1 MQSYIGANDW
11 SGIFCFRVQS
21 LQSSELVKDF
31 ETSQRD
37 MMIFAKNQAV
47 DRLNTEVGP
56 VSSVKGESWHVGAG
70 AAAGQS
76 FCAKELRKHNILCF
90 LSSLCAIVSTCKSAR
105 IMVKT
110 WALHVQLQVSF
121 PCQTLQIQLK
131 GKKLLEPVCCMLYSC
146 YFCRGVLLKTVSNSK
161 LSCTCKFNL
170 GWEKSVGTW
179 AVHVQFHS
187 SFPGPFWAIQKP

>member
-1 MQSYIGANDW
+1 MSHGRESGGSGLWSSKNHANDW

-21 LQSSELVKDF
+21 LQSSVLVKDF

-37 MMIFAKNQAV
+37 MMIFAKYQAV

-90 LSSLCAIVSTCKSAR
+90 LSSLCAIVFTCKSAR
-105 IMVKT
+105 VMVKT
-110 WALHVQLQVSF
+110 WALHVQLHVSF

-131 GKKLLEPVCCMLYSC
+131 GKK
-146 YFCRGVLLKTVSNSK
+146 T
-161 LSCTCKFNL
+161 
-170 GWEKSVGTW
+170 VGTCLL
-179 AVHVQFHS
+179 HVVQLLFL
-187 SFPGPFWAIQKP
+187 